1 MKRLIA
7 LLLVVVTLASNAA
20 PLLPLPPMLPPG
32 APGIPDSAFELSRVR
47 IADAVEVMY
56 TQVLK
61 TPYLIQPDV
70 VSDERLVSFRFG
82 TAASPRSEV
91 SRFMALLGLAVRTVN
106 GVDLVSTVKEPE
118 PDKEAFIYRPKF
130 RDVTY
135 LVELLRALF
144 PKGEF
149 TSTRTIHGAPQT
161 VSADAPIGQSKAPA
175 PSGSAASLVDTVAD
189 ALVFN
194 GTAADI
200 KKLSG
205 LLAQLDTRLGEVM
218 VRGQVFEVASNGAEG
233 SAFSLALNL
242 LGGTVTAGLS
252 TPSTLDG
259 FVRLKNTSIDAVF
272 SALSSDSRFKTI
284 SAPSLRVR
292 SGASGRFSVG
302 QDVPILG
309 AVSYPGNGNAPVQ
322 SVEYRSSG
330 VIFDLA
336 PVVRDSV
343 VDLTVGQQLSNFV
356 TTQTGVNNSPT
367 LTKREVRTSL
377 SVADGDIVII
387 GGLAENRESS
397 GRIGFSF
404 LPEWMRSDTGQT
416 SKSEILLVL
425 QVSRL

>member
-1 MKRLIA
+1 MKRLIT
-7 LLLVVVTLASNAA
+7 LLLVVVTSVSNAA
-20 PLLPLPPMLPPG
+20 PLLPLPLSLPPG
-32 APGIPDSAFELSRVR
+32 VPGIPDSAFELSRVR

-70 VSDERLVSFRFG
+70 VADERLVSFRFATG
-82 TAASPRSEV
+82 ASPRSEV
-91 SRFMALLGLAVRTVN
+91 SRFMSLLGLAVRSVN
-106 GVDLVSTVKEPE
+106 GVDLVSTAKEPE
-118 PDKEAFIYRPKF
+118 PDKEAFVYRPKF

-149 TSTRTIHGAPQT
+149 TSTRTIHGAPQA
-161 VSADAPIGQSKAPA
+161 VSGDAPGGQAKAPA
-175 PSGSAASLVDTVAD
+175 PSGSAASLVDTVTD

-233 SAFSLALNL
+233 SAFSLALSL

-259 FVRLKNTSIDAVF
+259 FVRIKNASIDAVF

-302 QDVPILG
+302 QDVPVLG

-397 GRIGFSF
+397 GRVGFSF
-404 LPEWMRSDTGQT
+404 LPDWMRSDTGQT

-425 QVSRL
+425 QVTRL